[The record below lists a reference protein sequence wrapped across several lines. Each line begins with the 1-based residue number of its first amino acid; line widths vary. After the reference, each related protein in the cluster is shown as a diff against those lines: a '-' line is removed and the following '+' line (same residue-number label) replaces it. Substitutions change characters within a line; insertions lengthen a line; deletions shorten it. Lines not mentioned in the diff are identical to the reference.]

1 MVEVFTIGGGEYIV
15 NTFNAV
21 AAWTGGGGYRALLRV
36 VMILG
41 LIYTLMSVAFTM
53 NWRVWMN
60 WFLGSTLIY
69 SCLMVPTVSVK
80 VTDRINP
87 SLAPATIAN
96 VPLGLGVMASF
107 TSQVGDWLTRT
118 AETVFTIPSQLNY
131 STNGMVYGARLF
143 DATRNFEIRDAEFAT
158 NLSAHFKNCVFGDIM
173 LGQKSMTDLANAKD
187 LWSAMGPGSVARSQP
202 WTSRAGAAVTTD
214 IITCNNAYNLLSD
227 QWTPMIAA
235 HTPLWSKQA
244 YPKLS
249 TAVASAKLREDVPI
263 VNQAFTAASP
273 NFEAVMRQNTA
284 INAFMQARDG
294 MAGGPG
300 AASIDTFATTRA
312 DIQAR
317 NTYNSIA
324 QQAMSWVPILNI
336 VLTVVFY
343 AMFPVIFPLFLM
355 PQTGVGALKGY
366 LTGFFYLASWG
377 PLYVIL
383 HMICMTR
390 ATIAAKGVAEGGMS
404 LGTYA
409 GIGAVNAETATIAGF
424 MLMSVPFL
432 AAGLAKGAMSISGQ
446 ATSILSPAQNA
457 AEAAAAEQTTGNYS
471 YGNTSFANST
481 SNMRQSSQWQD
492 APMFSSGAAGSSFR
506 YDSGATAS
514 SYGNGHSV
522 IDTGGAISK
531 FESNPSINE
540 GFLSDMKTAKS
551 AYDRSA
557 ESDEASAAALT
568 TYSQTGRWTQGSSAE
583 RSQGWENGS
592 GFQHAVSTDQSVRNS
607 SGTSTGL
614 EDQSAIS
621 QSARL
626 TDGHNR
632 SAETVDTVRGTIGA
646 SIGGP
651 RRGSSGT
658 DARASATDGAP
669 QPGTGRGGLVGRALG
684 ALPSIGGEV
693 SKAGIQGERLNQNA
707 DRSRGTDDRSS
718 STQGVRDD
726 TTVANGAS
734 IGDTETTRASEFSR
748 GSTTQSS
755 SLSREEA
762 LARAHSFEQRAR
774 QSREKAQQL
783 SQDISYAET
792 HSMQMGT
799 NLSAELGDWY
809 ARETA
814 KSPGLDAPGLH
825 EVGLTGHRRIVRDR
839 LIAQFLSE
847 RREGMFD
854 EVQSQLHLNNP
865 HELNG
870 PALSGPGAIEPMYRP
885 GGLINAGKPGGST
898 TAVPAA
904 EAIEAGSIKVQDAHT
919 LATSQRASS
928 IAAAQPVKAEIDEK
942 LGKGFFVDPSL
953 RK

>member
-21 AAWTGGGGYRALLRV
+21 AAWTGGGGYRSLLRV
-36 VMILG
+36 VMVLG
-41 LIYTLMSVAFTM
+41 LIYSLLCVAFTM
-53 NWRVWMN
+53 NVRVWMN
-60 WFLGSTLIY
+60 WFIGSTLIY
-69 SCLMVPTVSVK
+69 MCLMVPTVSVK

-87 SLAPATIAN
+87 SLAPAAVAN
-96 VPLGLGVMASF
+96 VPLGLGVIASF

-118 AETVFTIPSQLNY
+118 AETVFTMPSQLNY

-202 WTSRAGAAVTTD
+202 WVSRNGASVTSD
-214 IITCNNAYNLLSD
+214 IITCNNAYNLLSE
-227 QWTPMIAA
+227 QWMPMIAA
-235 HTPLWSKQA
+235 HTPIWSKQA
-244 YPKLS
+244 FPKLS
-249 TAVASAKLREDVPI
+249 TAVASAKLRADVPI
-263 VNQAFTAASP
+263 VNQAFTASSA
-273 NFEAVMRQNTA
+273 NYEAVMRQNTA

-390 ATIAAKGVAEGGMS
+390 ATSAAQGAAEGGMS
-404 LGTYA
+404 LGTFA

-446 ATSILSPAQNA
+446 ATSVLNPAQNA

-481 SNMRQSSQWQD
+481 SNMRQSNNWQD
-492 APMFSSGAAGSSFR
+492 TPMFSSGAAGSSFR
-506 YDSGATAS
+506 FDNGATAS

-522 IDTGGAISK
+522 IDTNGAISR
-531 FESNPSINE
+531 FESTPTLNA
-540 GFLSDMKTAKS
+540 GFLSDMKTTKS

-568 TYSQTGRWTQGSSAE
+568 TYSQTGRWATGVSAE
-583 RSQGWENGS
+583 QIRGWETGS
-592 GFQHAVSTDQSVRNS
+592 TSQHTATVDRSVRNS
-607 SGTSTGL
+607 QGTSTGL
-614 EDQSAIS
+614 EDQSAIT
-621 QSARL
+621 QSRRL
-626 TDGHNR
+626 TDGNNR
-632 SAETVDTVRGTIGA
+632 SAETIDTVRGTIGA
-646 SIGGP
+646 SIGGGGG
-651 RRGSSGT
+651 RRSSP
-658 DARASATDGAP
+658 APEGAGANTP
-669 QPGTGRGGLVGRALG
+669 TTGRGGLLGRAVG

-693 SKAGIQGERLNQNA
+693 SKTGIQGDRLSHNA
-707 DRSRGTDDRSS
+707 DQSRGTDDRN
-718 STQGVRDD
+718 STTQSVRDD

-734 IGDTETTRASEFSR
+734 IGDTDTNRSGTFAR
-748 GSTTQSS
+748 GSTSRSS

-762 LARAHSFEQRAR
+762 LARAHSFEERAR
-774 QSREKAQQL
+774 QSRERAQQL

-792 HSMQMGT
+792 HSMQMST

-809 ARETA
+809 ARESQKA
-814 KSPGLDAPGLH
+814 GGLDAPGLH
-825 EVGLTGHRRIVRDR
+825 EVGLTGHRRQVRDT
-839 LIAQFLSE
+839 LIAKFLSE
-847 RREGMFD
+847 RQEGMFN
-854 EVQSQLHLNNP
+854 EVQGQLHLNDP
-865 HELNG
+865 HELSG
-870 PALSGPGAIEPMYRP
+870 PALAGAGAIEKMYKP
-885 GGLINAGKPGGST
+885 GGLIDAGGPGQS
-898 TAVPAA
+898 AAPVAAA
-904 EAIEAGSIKVQDAHT
+904 EAIEAGSGKVQDARS
-919 LATSQRASS
+919 LATAQRSS
-928 IAAAQPVKAEIDEK
+928 TVMAAQPVKAEIDEK

>member
-41 LIYTLMSVAFTM
+41 LIYTLLSVAFTM
-53 NWRVWMN
+53 NFRVWMN

-96 VPLGLGVMASF
+96 VPLGLGVIASF
-107 TSQVGDWLTRT
+107 TSQVGDWLTRK
-118 AETVFTIPSQLNY
+118 AETVFTMPSQLNY

-187 LWSAMGPGSVARSQP
+187 LWNAMGPGSVARSQP

-214 IITCNNAYNLLSD
+214 IITCNNAYNLLSE

-446 ATSILSPAQNA
+446 ATSVLNPAQNA

-481 SNMRQSSQWQD
+481 SNMRQSNQWHD
-492 APMFSSGAAGSSFR
+492 APAFSSGAGSFSFLQ
-506 YDSGATAS
+506 D
-514 SYGNGHSV
+514 
-522 IDTGGAISK
+522 
-531 FESNPSINE
+531 
-540 GFLSDMKTAKS
+540 
-551 AYDRSA
+551 
-557 ESDEASAAALT
+557 
-568 TYSQTGRWTQGSSAE
+568 
-583 RSQGWENGS
+583 
-592 GFQHAVSTDQSVRNS
+592 
-607 SGTSTGL
+607 
-614 EDQSAIS
+614 
-621 QSARL
+621 
-626 TDGHNR
+626 
-632 SAETVDTVRGTIGA
+632 
-646 SIGGP
+646 
-651 RRGSSGT
+651 
-658 DARASATDGAP
+658 
-669 QPGTGRGGLVGRALG
+669 
-684 ALPSIGGEV
+684 
-693 SKAGIQGERLNQNA
+693 
-707 DRSRGTDDRSS
+707 
-718 STQGVRDD
+718 
-726 TTVANGAS
+726 NGAS
-734 IGDTETTRASEFSR
+734 LNSFGDGHTKYDTSKAISNLPFNASTVQTAMATESRQAAIASRIADGFEQASRTETQHLEALRNGHTWSNGETTAYGSSRGDRGGTSYDQSDRRDVRQQGGIELREVSGAGTTSKREVGTTSTDSGQKYVGGSASLGLNGGIGGGAGGGSGKGAGAGVGGKLEATGGYTRSWTNTDNESTSDATNKNHDKSIAATGSVTAGHAVTAGTQTQDGTFHQNDYSQRSEQSEARTRAIEE
-748 GSTTQSS
+748 
-755 SLSREEA
+755 SLSKIQSYNEQARHYRELSQSLERHA
-762 LARAHSFEQRAR
+762 SFAE
-774 QSREKAQQL
+774 SNGFNL
-783 SQDISYAET
+783 SQDLRQDLATWYDNEAANAPK
-792 HSMQMGT
+792 GT
-799 NLSAELGDWY
+799 MPGLWQTDLDTAREGLRNAAIGKWASERSGRIERDIQSALDNPALAGLTVPGVGSAGDVTRRY
-809 ARETA
+809 KGGAVGSAHPVDVGKPNDAGARETI
-814 KSPGLDAPGLH
+814 
-825 EVGLTGHRRIVRDR
+825 T
-839 LIAQFLSE
+839 Q
-847 RREGMFD
+847 
-854 EVQSQLHLNNP
+854 
-865 HELNG
+865 
-870 PALSGPGAIEPMYRP
+870 
-885 GGLINAGKPGGST
+885 GGSEIALEQRRLSDV
-898 TAVPAA
+898 AVSDFAQGPR
-904 EAIEAGSIKVQDAHT
+904 G
-919 LATSQRASS
+919 ATK
-928 IAAAQPVKAEIDEK
+928 P
-942 LGKGFFVDPSL
+942 
-953 RK
+953 

>member
-118 AETVFTIPSQLNY
+118 AETVFTMPSQLNY

-158 NLSAHFKNCVFGDIM
+158 NLSAHFKSCVFGDIM

-187 LWSAMGPGSVARSQP
+187 LWVAMGPGSVARSQP
-202 WTSRAGAAVTTD
+202 WVTREGIAVTTD
-214 IITCNNAYNLLSD
+214 IIICNNAYEKLSG
-227 QWTPMIAA
+227 QWQSMIAA
-235 HTPLWSKQA
+235 NTPIWSKQA

-249 TAVASAKLREDVPI
+249 TSVASAKLRADVPI

-390 ATIAAKGVAEGGMS
+390 ATIAAKGVAEGGIS

-446 ATSILSPAQNA
+446 ATSVLNPAQNA

-471 YGNTSFANST
+471 YGNTSFASST
-481 SNMRQSSQWQD
+481 SNMRQSNQWHD
-492 APMFSSGAAGSSFR
+492 NPAFSSGAGSFSFLR
-506 YDSGATAS
+506 DNGASLNSFGDGHTKYDTSKAISSLPYNASTVQTAMATESRQAVMAARIADGFEQAS
-514 SYGNGHSV
+514 RTETQHLEALRNGH
-522 IDTGGAISK
+522 T
-531 FESNPSINE
+531 
-540 GFLSDMKTAKS
+540 
-551 AYDRSA
+551 
-557 ESDEASAAALT
+557 
-568 TYSQTGRWTQGSSAE
+568 W
-583 RSQGWENGS
+583 
-592 GFQHAVSTDQSVRNS
+592 S
-607 SGTSTGL
+607 SGTTT
-614 EDQSAIS
+614 AF
-621 QSARL
+621 
-626 TDGHNR
+626 
-632 SAETVDTVRGTIGA
+632 
-646 SIGGP
+646 
-651 RRGSSGT
+651 GSSVG
-658 DARASATDGAP
+658 
-669 QPGTGRGGLVGRALG
+669 GR
-684 ALPSIGGEV
+684 
-693 SKAGIQGERLNQNA
+693 
-707 DRSRGTDDRSS
+707 
-718 STQGVRDD
+718 
-726 TTVANGAS
+726 
-734 IGDTETTRASEFSR
+734 
-748 GSTTQSS
+748 
-755 SLSREEA
+755 
-762 LARAHSFEQRAR
+762 
-774 QSREKAQQL
+774 
-783 SQDISYAET
+783 
-792 HSMQMGT
+792 
-799 NLSAELGDWY
+799 
-809 ARETA
+809 
-814 KSPGLDAPGLH
+814 
-825 EVGLTGHRRIVRDR
+825 
-839 LIAQFLSE
+839 
-847 RREGMFD
+847 
-854 EVQSQLHLNNP
+854 
-865 HELNG
+865 
-870 PALSGPGAIEPMYRP
+870 
-885 GGLINAGKPGGST
+885 GGST
-898 TAVPAA
+898 TSVTDARSIRQGASVEAREASGAGTRHNYEEGQNYNSSGQWFAGGSMGVSFGGSGGGKSGAGAEGEKAPKAPGKGGVVGAVIGALGGKA
-904 EAIEAGSIKVQDAHT
+904 EANAGYNRTWTNSDVTSDTSDTNQSHDKTIAATGSTGSDHNVGTSIGHQDGSFYQTDKSVRSEQGEARTRAIEESLSKIQSYNEQARHYRELSQSLERHASFSESNGFNLSQDLRQDLATWYDNEAAHAPKGTMPGLWQTDLDTAREGLRNAAIGKWANERSGRIERDIQAALDNPALAGLQVPEVGSASDVKGRYRGGSIGTAHPVALDRPDDTPVRDAVT
-919 LATSQRASS
+919 AGAVEIGLDQRRLQNVATADFAQAPKG
-928 IAAAQPVKAEIDEK
+928 AARE
-942 LGKGFFVDPSL
+942 
-953 RK
+953 